1 MSKVICTQ
9 CGVVGDL
16 LPLYIDECCSDESRI
31 IVENHLEEC
40 AECRAIYENM
50 SCASVD
56 AKQEIDIPKGL
67 SRINHWKASV
77 LQSVLLF
84 VSFGILAVA
93 ITMEAYTPYG
103 INNGLWAFAAIVPTT
118 GFMLSLSNWY
128 FIRVYK
134 SRRFFSNCSCVF
146 TLIISACSYVWAVFH
161 YNSPF
166 FILSDSL
173 FKFLAI
179 GIAVT
184 AVFCVISK
192 ITSSLYAKMLGK
204 E

>member
-134 SRRFFSNCSCVF
+134 SRRFYF
-146 TLIISACSYVWAVFH
+146 
-161 YNSPF
+161 
-166 FILSDSL
+166 
-173 FKFLAI
+173 
-179 GIAVT
+179 
-184 AVFCVISK
+184 
-192 ITSSLYAKMLGK
+192 SSLWEASTTPSTSISLSHFCFFMKRRYSIFPLVPFIG
-204 E
+204 EYDSC